1 MTDIQLLPLPEVKHN
16 AIDEHEGG
24 PVMRD
29 TYYWVA
35 VDDLGSFRTELREI
49 ILSA

>member
-1 MTDIQLLPLPEVKHN
+1 LTDIQLLPLPEVKHN
-16 AIDEHEGG
+16 EIDEQEGG
-24 PVMRD
+24 PGISD

-35 VDDLGSFRTELREI
+35 VDYLDSFRTELREI